1 MLEGALLQ
9 GAFFY
14 YLCKKFLRMI
24 NSVRNT
30 VLSVAN
36 KNNFGY
42 ITPDDFN
49 LYAKQAQ
56 LDIFEDYFYQYNTW
70 ILKQNARQ
78 SGSGYADIVKNVEEV
93 IDSLSSTASL
103 TFSSSVFNLPSD
115 FYYLNTVRYGS
126 KEVDRVS
133 QDKILNLLSS
143 NLTAPSV
150 LYPAYVLE
158 GDSIKVYPTSIA
170 SNVSTQYIRYP
181 KDPKWTYTSLSGGE
195 PLFNQSASDY
205 QDFELPLTDEP
216 LLTAKILQFAGISIR
231 EGDVFTFG
239 TQEEVKNQQTQG

>member
-1 MLEGALLQ
+1 MFKGALLQ

-49 LYAKQAQ
+49 LYVKQAQ

-93 IDSLSSTASL
+93 IDSLSSTTNL
-103 TFSSSVFNLPSD
+103 VFNDPVFTLPED
-115 FYYLNTVRYGS
+115 FYYLNTVRYGT
-126 KEVDRVS
+126 KEIDRTS

-158 GDSIKVYPTSIA
+158 GDSITVYPTTIQS
-170 SNVSTQYIRYP
+170 SVSTQYIRYP
-181 KDPKWTYTSLSGGE
+181 RDPKCLLLQILVHYQGVVLKNIVVLD
-195 PLFNQSASDY
+195 LF
-205 QDFELPLTDEP
+205 LI
-216 LLTAKILQFAGISIR
+216 LLMRRLQI
-231 EGDVFTFG
+231 
-239 TQEEVKNQQTQG
+239 Q

>member
-1 MLEGALLQ
+1 
-9 GAFFY
+9 
-14 YLCKKFLRMI
+14 MI

-30 VLSVAN
+30 VLSIAN

-93 IDSLSSTASL
+93 IDNLSSTTVLTGSNPFSL
-103 TFSSSVFNLPSD
+103 PND

-126 KEVDRVS
+126 KEIDRVS

-143 NLTAPSV
+143 NLTSPSV

-158 GDSIKVYPTSIA
+158 GDSINVYPASIT

-181 KDPKWTYTSLSGGE
+181 KDPKWTYTSLLGGE
-195 PLFNQSASDY
+195 PLFDQSASDY
-205 QDFELPLTDEP
+205 QDFELPLSDEP

-231 EGDVFTFG
+231 EGDVFSFG
-239 TQEEVKNQQTQG
+239 TSEEVKNQQTQG

>member
-1 MLEGALLQ
+1 MFKGALLQ

-14 YLCKKFLRMI
+14 YLCKKFLKMI

-78 SGSGYADIVKNVEEV
+78 SGSGYADIVKNIEEV
-93 IDSLSSTASL
+93 IDGLSSTA
-103 TFSSSVFNLPSD
+103 
-115 FYYLNTVRYGS
+115 
-126 KEVDRVS
+126 
-133 QDKILNLLSS
+133 
-143 NLTAPSV
+143 NLTYS
-150 LYPAYVLE
+150 
-158 GDSIKVYPTSIA
+158 
-170 SNVSTQYIRYP
+170 
-181 KDPKWTYTSLSGGE
+181 
-195 PLFNQSASDY
+195 
-205 QDFELPLTDEP
+205 
-216 LLTAKILQFAGISIR
+216 
-231 EGDVFTFG
+231 
-239 TQEEVKNQQTQG
+239 